1 MIAYVSG
8 KLAHKD
14 PAFVIVEAN
23 GIGYQIKVS
32 LNTYSALKTE
42 SVKLHTHLMIKEDA
56 HELYG
61 FLEMSEKRLFQQ
73 LISISGVGGNTAMT
87 ILSSTT
93 PQELFQTIQN
103 EDVKGLQRIKG
114 IGAKTAGRIILELK
128 GKLVTEEGE
137 GGATGGLGGIRTEAL
152 AALTSLGLSK
162 SAMEKRVDAILK
174 KGGEGLTVEQVIKE
188 ALKQK

>member
-23 GIGYQIKVS
+23 GIGYQIRIS
-32 LNTYSALKTE
+32 LQTFSALKTE
-42 SVKLHTHLMIKEDA
+42 NVKLHTHLMIKDDA

-61 FLEMSEKRLFQQ
+61 FFEASEKKLFQQ
-73 LISISGVGGNTAMT
+73 LISISGVGGNTALT
-87 ILSSTT
+87 ILSSIS
-93 PQELFQTIQN
+93 PKELYRVIET
-103 EDVKGLQRIKG
+103 EDLNALKRVKG

-128 GKLVTEEGE
+128 GKLVTEAGAEAAD
-137 GGATGGLGGIRTEAL
+137 GGAGAIRGEAI
-152 AALTSLGLSK
+152 AALTSLGLPK
-162 SAMEKRVDAILK
+162 AAMEKRVDAILK
-174 KGGEGLTVEQVIKE
+174 QSSGEVTLEALIKE